1 MTDPQSEPVSKELLS
16 EAILP
21 VIVGSGLCAALL
33 AWRLRLQYGMS
44 SLICSKRASLGALL
58 IPRCGFLKLI
68 AAENGRFL
76 AEQLIDLADRSD
88 GYLPV
93 LFCPDEKQRLLLAP
107 YAAELECRFI
117 LPDSHPLRKAASHS
131 LLSLGKGL

>member
-1 MTDPQSEPVSKELLS
+1 MTDPQAESISKELLS

-21 VIVGSGLCAALL
+21 VIVGSGLFAILL
-33 AWRLRLQYGMS
+33 AWQLRLRYGMS
-44 SLICSKRASLGALL
+44 PLICSPRASLGTILS
-58 IPRCGFLKLI
+58 PRCGFLKLI
-68 AAENGRFL
+68 TAENGRFL
-76 AEQLIDLADRSD
+76 AEQLIELADRSE

-107 YAAELECRFI
+107 YTAELECRFI
-117 LPDSHPLRKAASHS
+117 LTDSRTLHHAASRS